1 MQYAMYENVFNC
13 YRYFPKPI
21 QQKVI
26 HSYCKDLSG
35 KKNQRKIIINA
46 NKVGM

>member
-1 MQYAMYENVFNC
+1 MYENVCNF
-13 YRYFPKPI
+13 YRYFLKPI

-35 KKNQRKIIINA
+35 KKNQHKIIINA
-46 NKVGM
+46 NKLGM